1 MPIVFPLLSLLVVT
15 AITTWTVRRNPRRLH
30 LDERGEGVISAAIAV
45 LIMAVLG
52 AAMWVVF
59 DRMFTNTTRDTEDKV
74 TEIGR

>member
-1 MPIVFPLLSLLVVT
+1 MSQLLLLTYVVT
-15 AITTWTVRRNPRRLH
+15 SSSVRRGLRRCH
-30 LDERGEGVISAAIAV
+30 LDERGEGVISAALAV

-59 DRMFTNTTRDTEDKV
+59 ERMFNQTTADTEEKV

>member
-1 MPIVFPLLSLLVVT
+1 MSDLLLFTYVVT
-15 AITTWTVRRNPRRLH
+15 AAAVQRARRRLH

-59 DRMFTNTTRDTEDKV
+59 DRMFSRTTADTEDKV

>member
-1 MPIVFPLLSLLVVT
+1 MSQLFLLTYLV
-15 AITTWTVRRNPRRLH
+15 AADAVRRSRRRLH